1 MWSTIAE
8 ATNTYARCKTI
19 TPIGNRC
26 SDPTNPNYKRHCHL
40 NTWSDITPSDVKIF
54 IAHNIIMGLV
64 KKSDLEKYWSTNT
77 KTRLPLFGKYISRN
91 KFQSILWNLHISDDT
106 ANPPQDMTL

>member
-1 MWSTIAE
+1 MAIQKFFLNELFDEHMWSTIAQ
-8 ATNTYARCKTI
+8 ATNTNAQCKTI
-19 TPIGNRC
+19 TPTGNRC

-64 KKSDLEKYWSTNT
+64 KKFDLEK
-77 KTRLPLFGKYISRN
+77 
-91 KFQSILWNLHISDDT
+91 
-106 ANPPQDMTL
+106 